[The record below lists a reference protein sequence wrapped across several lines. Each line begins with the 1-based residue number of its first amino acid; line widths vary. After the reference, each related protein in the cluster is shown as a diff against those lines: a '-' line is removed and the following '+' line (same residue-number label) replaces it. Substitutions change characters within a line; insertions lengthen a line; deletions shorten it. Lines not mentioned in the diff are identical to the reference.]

1 MLEEKIDTKMIGE
14 FIRKTRK
21 AQKLSQEDLAAMSKT
36 GRRVISELEN
46 GKETVELGKVLSIL
60 TNLGIGLKLIKN
72 WKE

>member
-1 MLEEKIDTKMIGE
+1 MFEEKLDTKKIGKL
-14 FIRKTRK
+14 IREARK
-21 AQKLSQEDLAAMSKT
+21 SQKLSQEDLAAMSKT

-60 TNLGIGLKLIKN
+60 NNLGIGLKLIQN